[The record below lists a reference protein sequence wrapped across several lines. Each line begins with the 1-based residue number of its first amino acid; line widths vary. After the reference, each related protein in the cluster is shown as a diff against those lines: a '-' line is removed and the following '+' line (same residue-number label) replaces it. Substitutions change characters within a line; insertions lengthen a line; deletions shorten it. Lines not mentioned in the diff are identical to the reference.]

1 MSFGVFIKGSR
12 RRTADTAAERV
23 NLIARGWKL
32 AEDVPQ
38 PPEPTSVAKKVEDNP
53 PPPAPSVPANDVPP
67 PADDQP
73 APKGKSK

>member
-12 RRTADTAAERV
+12 RRTADTPAERV

-38 PPEPTSVAKKVEDNP
+38 PPEPTAVAKKVEDNP
-53 PPPAPSVPANDVPP
+53 PPPPPSVPANDVPP
-67 PADDQP
+67 AEG
-73 APKGKSK
+73 KGKSK